1 MGTCKLESL
10 KSLAAERVFL
20 LAGGR
25 GTRSANPEVPKVLQ
39 LVSVSPPLSLL
50 DQHLANFNEAGVLDV
65 TALIGFGAPL
75 VIEAMTA
82 SQFSSPNQNI
92 TLVEDSEAVLDTS
105 GAVIEAIEKHGF
117 AETNILVLGDTL
129 IGAPLRHYINLFL
142 NSGADVGLAVHPNL
156 HPFDSDRV
164 VLESDRQV
172 SAFIKKN
179 SLPTDHERG
188 GWPVTGIVFFNS
200 KVAQVLTNLT
210 GDATFDIYSSAA
222 QAQLEVTG
230 VIFSHYS
237 ADTGTFERLSKARED
252 VMSGAFARRG
262 SKTRPAIFID
272 RDGTI
277 IEDTGSSRGD
287 LRESEE
293 VAAIQE
299 IRRANEIGVPVFLVT
314 NQPGIAKGQITD
326 KDVMK
331 VHEKIQARL
340 NSVGAFIDDFIYC
353 PHHPES
359 GYKGEVANLKIACEC
374 RKPKPGM
381 IFYLRDLHGL
391 NLQKSYFIG
400 DSSFDNECA
409 EASGVNFIL
418 GTWGE
423 EDNSASAAMV
433 QALGKL
439 GTVDH
444 H

>member
-1 MGTCKLESL
+1 LESL
-10 KSLAAERVFL
+10 KALSAERVFL

-25 GTRSANPEVPKVLQ
+25 GTRSANPQVPKVLQ
-39 LVSVSPPLSLL
+39 LVSVSPRLSLL
-50 DQHLANFNEAGVLDV
+50 DQHLSNFNEAGVLDV

-75 VIEAMTA
+75 VIEAISA

-92 TLVEDSEAVLDTS
+92 TLVEDSETVVDTS
-105 GAVIEAIEKHGF
+105 SALIQAIEKHGF

-129 IGAPLRHYINLFL
+129 IGAPLRHYINLFRA
-142 NSGADVGLAVHPNL
+142 SGADVGLAVHPNL

-164 VLESDRQV
+164 VLNSDRRV
-172 SAFIKKN
+172 STFIQKN

-200 KVAQVLTNLT
+200 KVAQVLSNLT
-210 GDATFDIYSSAA
+210 GDAVFDIYRSATK
-222 QAQLEVTG
+222 AQLEVTG
-230 VIFSHYS
+230 IIFSHYS
-237 ADTGTFERLSKARED
+237 ADTGTFERLSKAREH
-252 VMSGAFARRG
+252 VISGAFARRG
-262 SKTRPAIFID
+262 STVRPAIFID

-277 IEDTGSSRGD
+277 IEDTGSSRAD

-293 VAAIQE
+293 VAAIKE

-326 KDVMK
+326 KDVIK

-340 NSVGAFIDDFIYC
+340 NSAGAFIDDFIYC

-359 GYKGEVANLKIACEC
+359 GHHGEVADLKIACEC
-374 RKPKPGM
+374 RKPKPGLV
-381 IFYLRDLHGL
+381 FYLRDMHGL
-391 NLQKSYFIG
+391 DLQKSYFIG
-400 DSSFDNECA
+400 DSSSDNECA
-409 EASGVNFIL
+409 DASGVNFIL

-423 EDNSASAAMV
+423 EKISASAAMV
-433 QALGKL
+433 RALGKL
-439 GTVDH
+439 GPVDH